1 MNLINSIKQSKLHLV
16 IPTMLILNSS
26 CKSSQTLFQENGT
39 DWDKNGT
46 ATWEFKD
53 GILNGSITRGNSF
66 LMTNQKYENY
76 ILELEFNPD
85 EAINSGI
92 YIHCAERI
100 INTEKCYEVNIS
112 DNNATP
118 ANRTGSI
125 VPIGP
130 QLVGVQTI
138 GKWNKLKIKVQ
149 GNRFQT
155 WTNGILTADA
165 TDDKLSNGFI
175 ALQALGNNQAEGK
188 VQFRNIKIS
197 PLK

>member
-1 MNLINSIKQSKLHLV
+1 MNLINSIKQTKLHLI
-16 IPTMLILNSS
+16 IPTMLALNTS
-26 CKSSQTLFQENGT
+26 CKNSQAYMLALNTSCKNSQALFQENGS

-46 ATWEFKD
+46 ATWEFSN
-53 GILNGSITRGNSF
+53 GVLNGSITRGNSF
-66 LMTNQKYENY
+66 LMTNQKYDNY

-125 VPIGP
+125 VPI
-130 QLVGVQTI
+130 
-138 GKWNKLKIKVQ
+138 
-149 GNRFQT
+149 
-155 WTNGILTADA
+155 
-165 TDDKLSNGFI
+165 
-175 ALQALGNNQAEGK
+175 
-188 VQFRNIKIS
+188 
-197 PLK
+197 